1 MANEVET
8 VEVSSLEEGIKLAI
22 ADGAQRIGYISTEDF
37 ECYSFE
43 KSVPA
48 EPPIQTLP
56 QTWLLP
62 WSLRRVKG
70 EGWKLDRTKLIG
82 TGGSVEINPQQPGF
96 AVGVAFCM
104 EMQEQIKQGKITVFP
119 SSEARA
125 EYSAQWSKQFAA
137 EWYSGISNQ
146 LLTGFTQDVNL
157 IHERIDRS
165 NLR

>member
-1 MANEVET
+1 MATEVET
-8 VEVSSLEEGIKLAI
+8 IEVSSLEEGIKLAI
-22 ADGAQRIGYISTEDF
+22 IDGAKRISYTSTEDF

-48 EPPIQTLP
+48 DDPRKTLP
-56 QTWLLP
+56 ET
-62 WSLRRVKG
+62 WSLRRAKG
-70 EGWKLDRTKLIG
+70 EGWKLDVTKFIG
-82 TGGSVEINPQQPGF
+82 TGGSIEIDPQKPGI

-137 EWYSGISNQ
+137 QWYSGISNQ
-146 LLTGFTQDVNL
+146 LLNGFTQDVNL
-157 IHERIDRS
+157 IHERIDHS
-165 NLR
+165 N